1 MAEIIFNLQF
11 CKTEFAKGKS
21 NTFKQIS
28 TDDMLE
34 YYERQEACDYTDTK
48 YTNSSDAINYY
59 NYRIGSNGGFNQN
72 GSFSATAA
80 KKLINQ
86 YKPKNMYRMVF
97 SFEEDFLADYGF
109 LSKKNIEK
117 LITKSTDKNIR
128 LMGLNP
134 GNVVWGAYYHTNT
147 DHPHIHLWMF
157 EKKSTKDYL
166 KLPKKTFKKIRSNI
180 VRNMAINVE
189 MYSIRDEVKK
199 DIINHIKE
207 CGLDEKLFYKSNK
220 LDKKIFCEDKT
231 LTKMLLELEKNIPT
245 SGSLKY
251 NSNNIAPL
259 RNQVDK
265 IIDYVLNTD
274 YISSYYNT
282 YMELLDKERS
292 MYNNRYFSDEEKFEQ
307 NKFIEN
313 KQNELKSRIGNM
325 ILQSIK
331 NYRLDCSTYNQE
343 KLKFDELNFNDTYSE
358 KINARHS
365 MQSRSSILNAGVLDE
380 LSKAIDETVT
390 SNNIIQYKLNEMIRK
405 AENEIKTINLIL

>member
-1 MAEIIFNLQF
+1 M
-11 CKTEFAKGKS
+11 
-21 NTFKQIS
+21 
-28 TDDMLE
+28 
-34 YYERQEACDYTDTK
+34 
-48 YTNSSDAINYY
+48 
-59 NYRIGSNGGFNQN
+59 
-72 GSFSATAA
+72 
-80 KKLINQ
+80 
-86 YKPKNMYRMVF
+86 
-97 SFEEDFLADYGF
+97 
-109 LSKKNIEK
+109 
-117 LITKSTDKNIR
+117 DKNIR

-134 GNVVWGAYYHTNT
+134 DNVVWGAYYHTNT

-199 DIINHIKE
+199 NIINHIKE

-265 IIDYVLNTD
+265 IIDYVINTD

>member
-117 LITKSTDKNIR
+117 LITKSMDKNIR

-134 GNVVWGAYYHTNT
+134 DNVVWGAYYHTNT

-199 DIINHIKE
+199 NIINHIKE

>member
-134 GNVVWGAYYHTNT
+134 DNVVWGAYYHTNT

-313 KQNELKSRIGNM
+313 KQNELKNRIGNM

>member
-134 GNVVWGAYYHTNT
+134 DNVVWGAYYHTNT

>member
-134 GNVVWGAYYHTNT
+134 DNVVWGAYYHTNT

-313 KQNELKSRIGNM
+313 KQNELKNRIGNM

-380 LSKAIDETVT
+380 LSKAIDEIVT

>member
-134 GNVVWGAYYHTNT
+134 DNVVWGAYYHTNT

-199 DIINHIKE
+199 NIINHIKE